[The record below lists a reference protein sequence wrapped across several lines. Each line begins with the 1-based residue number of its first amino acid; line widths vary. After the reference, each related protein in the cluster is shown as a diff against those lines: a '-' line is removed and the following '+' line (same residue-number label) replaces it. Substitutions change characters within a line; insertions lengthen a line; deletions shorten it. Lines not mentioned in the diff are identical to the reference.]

1 MIRAL
6 ALLLMLTGC
15 VTAERG
21 NTRAL
26 VLESTPPG
34 ALVTLSTGQSCTSP
48 CQMQVITN
56 NDVEA
61 RFTLAG
67 HREQTVR
74 IESVPTRDAAQGLMR
89 NWTLTGAVIDSV
101 SGALREFHPNPVQVT
116 LQRL

>member
-1 MIRAL
+1 MLRAIALCL
-6 ALLLMLTGC
+6 ALTGC
-15 VTAERG
+15 VTVERG
-21 NTRAL
+21 NTRIL

-34 ALVTLSTGQSCTSP
+34 ALVTLSTGQSCTAP
-48 CQMQVITN
+48 CQISAITN

-61 RFTLAG
+61 RFSLAG
-67 HREQTVR
+67 HRDQTVK